1 MSPSVLTQVS
11 LAVRQYHIKNA
22 FVMSVIEPEHKLIKI
37 RLRSPYL
44 ELLGDGSWYDFAEYA
59 LLDEFCTDACMPKA
73 EVLRYS

>member
-1 MSPSVLTQVS
+1 
-11 LAVRQYHIKNA
+11 
-22 FVMSVIEPEHKLIKI
+22 MSVIEPEHKLIKI